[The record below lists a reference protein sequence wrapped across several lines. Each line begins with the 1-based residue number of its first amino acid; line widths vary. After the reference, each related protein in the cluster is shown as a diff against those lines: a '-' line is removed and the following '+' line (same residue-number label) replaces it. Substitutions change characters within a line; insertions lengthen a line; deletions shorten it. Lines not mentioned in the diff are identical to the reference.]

1 MSRLNP
7 PQPTR
12 IDKYDILGEL
22 GRGGMG
28 VVYRARDSRMGRQV
42 AIKTLTEGFNDDPS
56 ILQRFY
62 HEAEKTGKLKHP
74 NIVTVYDLGEQDGAP
89 YIVMEL
95 VDGQSL
101 ESLIKEDRTPL
112 LEKLRIVEQVCS
124 ALGYAHQNDVIHR
137 DVKPA
142 NVIVQQDGVAKL
154 LDFGI
159 AREEK
164 NNLGLTRTNA
174 VVGTVPYMAP
184 ERLRG
189 DPLDARSDIFA
200 AGVMLYQTLT
210 RQLPFQGEEGVLVIK
225 LMSEK
230 HPPLGTYL
238 QEYPAALDGILDRS
252 LAKNP
257 DDRYATAEEMGAELF
272 AIIDELKREHIDDM
286 MLQIKRLSQEQQF
299 VQARDALQQLLKL
312 DHQHTEARR
321 MLSEVQRHLSRKQR
335 DDQAQ
340 RLSLQAEDLI
350 RDREFVQAIELLDQ
364 AAQLV
369 PDDKIVARLL
379 EETRRK
385 RVLQE
390 KVERF
395 LRKAETA
402 RLAGDFDTA
411 RAIMD
416 EAMDVDAQDSR
427 LLAAYAALARQVEE
441 AAQRAKAWELIE
453 KARAELKERRYAES
467 IQILR
472 EIEQIDPFHPEL
484 HGLMSAAN
492 TGAQQEQRRKVL
504 DEVEAVVA
512 RATTHEQARSAL
524 ETIQAAIEKSGSDHA
539 LLRLQAQVMRQ
550 VKEFT
555 DKRLLE
561 DTARECR
568 AKLDAS
574 PSEAL
579 QIVQTALAQLP
590 GNENLLALQ
599 TSIQDRLARQS
610 LEERRTEL
618 LKQAHQAL
626 SEGRFADAVKVLESC
641 QAELQ
646 SHEISELLEFAR
658 TEMDSHEQSQYLA
671 ASLAEGQQL
680 VSEGLYSE
688 AIELLEPHATDAA
701 IRSLLDQAQ
710 TQMKAAMEKAE
721 AVARAAQPLLQ
732 AEGYEQVIA
741 YLESLPRDVRA
752 NAAVQTVLQ
761 QALQGLE
768 REREYLSFAAQS
780 YALLSDQA
788 PPAAWTTIAEP
799 AGGSG
804 VLAQMIRALGQRRT
818 SIATRRVTAQMERI
832 RVTMHTADVRTI
844 DEMLNLHAPLLPHCG
859 KETQDQWTTLT
870 KQHTLRKTSEMKATP
885 ARKVR

>member
-1 MSRLNP
+1 
-7 PQPTR
+7 
-12 IDKYDILGEL
+12 
-22 GRGGMG
+22 MG

-42 AIKTLTEGFNDDPS
+42 AIKTLTEDFTDDPS

-200 AGVMLYQTLT
+200 VGVMLYQTLT

-238 QEYPAALDGILDRS
+238 QEYPLALDGILDRS

-257 DDRYATAEEMGAELF
+257 DERYATAEEMGAELF
-272 AIIDELKREHIDDM
+272 AIIDELKREHIEDM

-335 DDQAQ
+335 DEQAQ

-350 RDREFVQAIELLDQ
+350 RDREFVQAIDLLDQ

-369 PDDKIVARLL
+369 PDDKIVARLI

-390 KVERF
+390 KIERF
-395 LRKAETA
+395 VRKAETA
-402 RLAGDFDTA
+402 RLAGDFDGA
-411 RAIMD
+411 KAIMQ
-416 EAMDVDAQDSR
+416 EAMEVDEQDPR

-441 AAQRAKAWELIE
+441 ASQRAKAWELIE
-453 KARAELKERRYAES
+453 QARAELRERRYAES
-467 IQILR
+467 LQVLR
-472 EIEQIDPFHPEL
+472 QIEQIDPFHPEL
-484 HGLMSAAN
+484 QGLLSSAT
-492 TGAQQEQRRKVL
+492 TGAQQEIRRKVL

-512 RATTHEQARSAL
+512 RAATHEQAQSAL
-524 ETIQAAIEKSGSDHA
+524 ETIQAAIEKSGSDPA

-555 DKRLLE
+555 GKRLVE
-561 DTARECR
+561 ETARECR

-579 QIVQTALAQLP
+579 QIVQAALLQLP

-599 TSIQDRLARQS
+599 TSIEDRLARQS
-610 LEERRTEL
+610 LEERRSDL

-641 QAELQ
+641 HGELQ

-658 TEMDSHEQSQYLA
+658 TEMDRHEQHQYLA
-671 ASLAEGQQL
+671 ASLAEGQRL
-680 VSEGLYSE
+680 VREGLYSE
-688 AIELLEPHATDAA
+688 AIELLELHAQDPAT
-701 IRSLLDQAQ
+701 RSLLDQARS
-710 TQMKAAMEKAE
+710 QMKAASEKAE

-732 AEGYEQVIA
+732 AEGYEQVVA
-741 YLESLPRDVRA
+741 YLESLPREVRA

-768 REREYLSFAAQS
+768 REREFLSFAAQS
-780 YALLSDQA
+780 YALLSDRT
-788 PPAAWTTIAEP
+788 PPTAWTTIAEP
-799 AGGSG
+799 AVGSG
-804 VLAQMIRALGQRRT
+804 VMAQMMRALGARRT
-818 SIATRRVTAQMERI
+818 SIATRRITAQIERI
-832 RVTMHTADVRTI
+832 RVTMQTADVRTI
-844 DEMLNLHAPLLPHCG
+844 DEMFDQHAPLLPHCG
-859 KETQDQWTTLT
+859 KETQEQWTSLT
-870 KQHTLRKTSEMKATP
+870 QQHTLRKTSEMKARP
-885 ARKVR
+885 DRKVR